1 MSALEVASRNDWV
14 ATMHNSRVNVTQW
27 RQTAILQ
34 VRRLMQQEC
43 EASRWIMFMLE
54 SRLESVERVAK
65 AIIPMNSRWLKWYI
79 INEGN
84 MKFITWGAF
93 AEWETPHDAG
103 RDPACVLAGRR
114 RPKTLRNAVRV
125 QVNLV
130 AAGVPVRC
138 FGWANLPTAAAFK
151 MCYINKIW
159 LCIRDFFF

>member
-1 MSALEVASRNDWV
+1 
-14 ATMHNSRVNVTQW
+14 MHNSRVNVTQR

-34 VRRLMQQEC
+34 VCRLMQPEC

-54 SRLESVERVAK
+54 SRLESVERVTK

-93 AEWETPHDAG
+93 AEWETPRDAG
-103 RDPACVLAGRR
+103 RGPMCVVAERR

-138 FGWANLPTAAAFK
+138 FGWEHLSTAVVFK
-151 MCYINKIW
+151 TCYINKIW
-159 LCIRDFFF
+159 LCIRVFFFTQSFPVESF

>member
-1 MSALEVASRNDWV
+1 
-14 ATMHNSRVNVTQW
+14 MHNIRVNVTQR

-34 VRRLMQQEC
+34 VCRLMQQEC

-65 AIIPMNSRWLKWYI
+65 AIVPMNSRWLKWYI

-93 AEWETPHDAG
+93 AEWETPRDTG
-103 RDPACVLAGRR
+103 RDPVCVLTERRRR
-114 RPKTLRNAVRV
+114 RPITLRNAVRL

-138 FGWANLPTAAAFK
+138 FSWANLSTAVVFK
-151 MCYINKIW
+151 TCYIKKIC
-159 LCIRDFFF
+159 LCIRGFFLKNSNKSF